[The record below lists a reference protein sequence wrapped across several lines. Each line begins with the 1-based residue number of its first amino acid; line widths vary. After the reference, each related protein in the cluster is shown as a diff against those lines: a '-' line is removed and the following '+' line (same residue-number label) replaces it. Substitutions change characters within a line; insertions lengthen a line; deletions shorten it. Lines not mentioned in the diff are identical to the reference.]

1 MNWKVNYSSQ
11 SKVDLDSVYEYIAF
25 TLFSPEAARRKVKRI
40 TEAIGLLKTFPFMY
54 KLYEEEPWKSKGL
67 RVFNVSDF
75 FIFYMIDEEAR
86 TIYIARIIYGGRN
99 IEKQLERSDDF

>member
-40 TEAIGLLKTFPFMY
+40 TEAIGLLKTFPFCISCM
-54 KLYEEEPWKSKGL
+54 KKNHGNQKDF
-67 RVFNVSDF
+67 VFL
-75 FIFYMIDEEAR
+75 M
-86 TIYIARIIYGGRN
+86 
-99 IEKQLERSDDF
+99 